1 MAEKFIF
8 QKAERTKL
16 KLKIGITGPAGSG
29 KSYSALRLASGLSG
43 PNGKIALV
51 NTEKNRGEIYST
63 EFDYDMI
70 NLSPPFSPERF
81 NATIDAAIEA
91 GYEVLIIDSASH
103 EWMGEG
109 GILDM
114 SNKMEGNSFANW
126 GKLTPRHDA
135 FIDKITSSDVHIIVC
150 MRGKDEY
157 VLEENDRGKQVPKK
171 IGLGSRQRDGFEYEF
186 HVAWNL
192 SMEHIATSVKD
203 NSKLF
208 DGQYKILTEEDGEA
222 LKNWATSGKD
232 IIEIKANN
240 LKKVL
245 SDINSCTSEESLKK
259 VLGNLKKDSLT
270 ELGKKQ
276 AREAYD
282 TKLATFSKKEIKE
295 TNKETN

>member
-208 DGQYKILTEEDGEA
+208 DGQSIILTEEDGEA